1 MTTTEKLL
9 DEACTDNI
17 LVTTG
22 NHPVPGLKAVY
33 LNLGNRVLMI
43 LNPTDKQAEM
53 ACLLAEELGHHK
65 TAPRCRLT
73 YKTIE
78 DAKAEA
84 RARRWAHRRILPP
97 DRILGAL
104 RAGIRE
110 RWELAEYLDVTE
122 EFLDEALED
131 YESAGDVELY
141 YDGEE

>member
-1 MTTTEKLL
+1 MTLSEQLM
-9 DEACTDNI
+9 DEAYYSRVIVRTEH
-17 LVTTG
+17 LPEG
-22 NHPVPGLKAVY
+22 NAHAIYINYGPKAI
-33 LNLGNRVLMI
+33 MI
-43 LNPTDKQAEM
+43 LNPTDTQAEM
-53 ACLLAEELGHHK
+53 ACLIAEELGHHK
-65 TAPRCRLT
+65 TAPRRRLT

-97 DRILGAL
+97 ERILHAI

-122 EFLDEALED
+122 EFLDETIQD

-141 YDGEE
+141 YDEEE